1 MAVEKGDGPRC
12 LPESGR
18 PDGIVDN
25 VVVLVQEGS
34 PKNFDRLAV
43 GSDKGAVSRKDAEE
57 RLVQRLIRRKL

>member
-1 MAVEKGDGPRC
+1 
-12 LPESGR
+12 
-18 PDGIVDN
+18 

-43 GSDKGAVSRKDAEE
+43 GSDKGAASRKDAEE

>member
-1 MAVEKGDGPRC
+1 VGKGEGPRC
-12 LPESGR
+12 LPGSGH

-57 RLVQRLIRRKL
+57 RLAQRLIRRKL